1 MRRLSRAESHGVYF
15 SSKPTVTGS
24 QKISR
29 QRTSNTYFL
38 FHFYFHFVKGGKDFV
53 ILHFI
58 LDINKVDK
66 QYVLEYVERQ
76 NIHLLK
82 DILNLSLLSLT

>member
-66 QYVLEYVERQ
+66 QYVLE
-76 NIHLLK
+76 
-82 DILNLSLLSLT
+82 

>member
-1 MRRLSRAESHGVYF
+1 MRRQSRAESHGVYF

-24 QKISR
+24 
-29 QRTSNTYFL
+29 NTYFL
-38 FHFYFHFVKGGKDFV
+38 FLFYFHFVKGGKDFV

-66 QYVLEYVERQ
+66 QYVLE
-76 NIHLLK
+76 
-82 DILNLSLLSLT
+82 